1 MRAQS
6 SLARPVS
13 ALVLAL
19 GAACSS
25 GDGTK
30 PSPTPTSMTAVAG
43 AQPQSAGV
51 GTAVPSAPAVKLVDA
66 NGAGVA
72 DVNVVFSVTAGGG
85 TVEGGTAK
93 SDVNGVAA
101 ASKWTLGTT
110 AGVNT
115 VTARSGS
122 LSVTFTATGLPGAA
136 SALVK
141 TSTDPQSGVA
151 GVAVAAPPSVT
162 VKDANGN
169 GVAGVTVTFTV
180 TAGGGSVTGATQQS
194 SAAGVAT
201 LGSWTLGKTAGAN
214 AVSASAPGLP
224 NVSFSA
230 TGTAGPVAGL
240 FVSPAAVVVGPG
252 QTQQLTV
259 NAADQYGNAT
269 GPAAAP
275 TFSSAN
281 GSVATVSSAGL
292 VSGVA
297 VGNTTITVT
306 SGAATKI
313 VSVYVSTGGHPI
325 GATRVDAPEGGR
337 PFAVRASINDVLL
350 VGEQDNDRLGRYN
363 LPSTTS
369 AGSIVV
375 GDDPTDVNFSA
386 DGLKA
391 YVTNQ
396 FSGTLGLIN
405 VATNTQVSTVD
416 VGSSP
421 FRVAPSRDGSKIYVT
436 TGQGYLVTVNAT
448 TSTAGATPL
457 ALVGALNGLAVHPSQ
472 PVIYVTST
480 SGTLYEVSE
489 TTGQVLRSVATGGA
503 SQEVVLST
511 DGTQLYIAM
520 ENGPLQ
526 IRATSDL
533 AVVGTIAAA
542 SGTFGAAVTPDGTQ
556 LYATQPGAGKVLVI
570 DLATK
575 TVLRTIDGGVPRRVT
590 FDRTGFTAFIGN
602 EGGYV
607 SFIK

>member
-30 PSPTPTSMTAVAG
+30 PSPTPSSMTAVAG

-115 VTARSGS
+115 VTAQAGN

-214 AVSASAPGLP
+214 ALTASAPGLP

-297 VGNTTITVT
+297 VGNTTVTVT
-306 SGAATKI
+306 SGTATKI
-313 VSVYVSTGGHPI
+313 VPVYVSTGGHPI

-436 TGQGYLVTVNAT
+436 TAQGTLFTVDAATRAVVDSLVLG
-448 TSTAGATPL
+448 S
-457 ALVGALNGLAVHPSQ
+457 ALNGLAVHPSQ
-472 PVIYVTST
+472 PIIYVTT
-480 SGTLYEVSE
+480 TGGALYEVSA
-489 TTGQVLRSVATGGA
+489 TTGLLLRTKGMGGQP
-503 SQEVVLST
+503 QEVVVSP
-511 DGTQLYIAM
+511 DGAQLYIAK
-520 ENGPLQ
+520 ESGALE

-533 AVVGTIAAA
+533 AITDTIPAA
-542 SGTFGAAVTPDGTQ
+542 SGTFGAAVTPDGAQ
-556 LYATQPGAGKVLVI
+556 LYATQPGTGVVVI

-575 TVLRTIDGGVPRRVT
+575 TVLRTIAGGVPRRVT
-590 FDRTGFTAFIGN
+590 FDRFGGTAFIGN